1 MNLEQSR
8 KTIDEIDSQLTKLF
22 AERMSCAAEIA
33 AYKKE
38 NNLPVLDA
46 GRERQK
52 LAAISELV
60 PEELESGF
68 PADQYSYIACGG
80 LRGRAPHI
88 RGLHRPV
95 YQVMNLMVSI
105 LQKYHDFE
113 RNSASRRPLQKNL
126 LYTP

>member
-52 LAAISELV
+52 LAAID
-60 PEELESGF
+60 PETVGQASRIPGVS
-68 PADQYSYIACGG
+68 PSD
-80 LRGRAPHI
+80 
-88 RGLHRPV
+88 
-95 YQVMNLMVSI
+95 VSI
-105 LQKYHDFE
+105 L
-113 RNSASRRPLQKNL
+113 L
-126 LYTP
+126 LLLGR